1 MTRRTFVVL
10 AALCA
15 AFLGLTPAAATQ
27 QSGAHPVDAR
37 ASFKAL
43 GDVVF
48 TLVPVHGTWSAD
60 YEKSATDQNLLQ
72 VLTIEGMTSKPVAPN
87 QADVKAL
94 WGAEGDAFL
103 KAATA
108 TGAFPIAIARDIK
121 GFTGGLLSVDF
132 KLVAG
137 QTDQSA
143 GIAFNIQPNGSYH
156 FARYNTKDG
165 NVAIWKFENGTR
177 TVLQHGTDHAQLKL
191 GEWQHLEVRVNGRM
205 IQATVN
211 KKLVV
216 FQTIDVDPS
225 GRVGVWAKSDSVTS
239 FRNFRLAGHHSH
251 TLRKW

>member
-87 QADVKAL
+87 TKPD
-94 WGAEGDAFL
+94 GSDDAEG
-103 KAATA
+103 
-108 TGAFPIAIARDIK
+108 RRR
-121 GFTGGLLSVDF
+121 
-132 KLVAG
+132 
-137 QTDQSA
+137 
-143 GIAFNIQPNGSYH
+143 N
-156 FARYNTKDG
+156 R
-165 NVAIWKFENGTR
+165 
-177 TVLQHGTDHAQLKL
+177 
-191 GEWQHLEVRVNGRM
+191 RVE
-205 IQATVN
+205 I
-211 KKLVV
+211 VV
-216 FQTIDVDPS
+216 Q
-225 GRVGVWAKSDSVTS
+225 K
-239 FRNFRLAGHHSH
+239 
-251 TLRKW
+251 